1 MNIKQ
6 ELEKLVYDD
15 VLNLWELWINQ
26 NADLPDKSA
35 MINELVDMANQD
47 EIAAAELLSEI
58 TTIYSDDKPE
68 PKQHYVSEC
77 PDTKRQ
83 FLVQTGKDGNIV
95 ELTSD
100 NISAMGLVPF
110 LAEQYKHY
118 QKTILPFCSG
128 FTGTSDNETE
138 FSDYDNLK
146 NDFLESL
153 WDVISQHFDDVG
165 KPEPEPEPDGVT
177 YTVEKQ
183 EDGFFTV
190 WCNLGGTSAAIA
202 EKIGDK
208 YHAELFKTA
217 LENQEN

>member
-1 MNIKQ
+1 MKAQ
-6 ELEKLVYDD
+6 Y
-15 VLNLWELWINQ
+15 
-26 NADLPDKSA
+26 
-35 MINELVDMANQD
+35 
-47 EIAAAELLSEI
+47 
-58 TTIYSDDKPE
+58 
-68 PKQHYVSEC
+68 YVSEC

-110 LAEQYKHY
+110 LAEQWKYCRKH
-118 QKTILPFCSG
+118 ILSLVPNLYA
-128 FTGTSDNETE
+128 DD
-138 FSDYDNLK
+138 DYEKFDAAK
-146 NDFLESL
+146 DEFLESL